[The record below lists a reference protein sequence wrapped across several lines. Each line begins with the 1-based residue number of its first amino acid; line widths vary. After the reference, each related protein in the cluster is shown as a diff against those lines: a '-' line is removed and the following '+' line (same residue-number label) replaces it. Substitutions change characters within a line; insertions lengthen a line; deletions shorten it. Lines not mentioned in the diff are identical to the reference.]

1 MNLVSFH
8 SDLAVRST
16 TPLGCLFLLYST
28 TPLGCLLHIRP
39 LGCLLR
45 IGPLGYLLRTGPLG
59 YLFAGKISADNGGTV
74 LFDLLDSTF
83 GDDRAALCTG
93 FRPHLDEPVRLFQD
107 LGVMV
112 HQKDGIADRAGQLHS
127 LPFAGGQCRR
137 RSVQSQI
144 TEAKVHQS
152 GSDFQIRLADI
163 AGHRPHL
170 FRQRIRNFL
179 HPLDRIL
186 QGHLAGLIEGDPH
199 QFRRSCL
206 LGQSRASA
214 LRADVLLEEFLHP
227 LHPLF
232 IFSSFTLFSALST
245 VAVAL

>member
-1 MNLVSFH
+1 MPDPDTPVIYTGDYRKSGLRDADRKGLHRMNLVSFH

-112 HQKDGIADRAGQLHS
+112 HQKDGIPVSHQVCGPRGPAA
-127 LPFAGGQCRR
+127 FAAVRR
-137 RSVQSQI
+137 W
-144 TEAKVHQS
+144 TM
-152 GSDFQIRLADI
+152 
-163 AGHRPHL
+163 
-170 FRQRIRNFL
+170 
-179 HPLDRIL
+179 
-186 QGHLAGLIEGDPH
+186 
-199 QFRRSCL
+199 
-206 LGQSRASA
+206 
-214 LRADVLLEEFLHP
+214 
-227 LHPLF
+227 
-232 IFSSFTLFSALST
+232 
-245 VAVAL
+245 

>member
-83 GDDRAALCTG
+83 GDDRATLCTG

-112 HQKDGIADRAGQLHS
+112 HQKDGIPVSHQVVHDPAQADDVSRVQADRGLVENVQY
-127 LPFAGGQCRR
+127 PCC
-137 RSVQSQI
+137 SV
-144 TEAKVHQS
+144 
-152 GSDFQIRLADI
+152 AD
-163 AGHRPHL
+163 R
-170 FRQRIRNFL
+170 
-179 HPLDRIL
+179 
-186 QGHLAGLIEGDPH
+186 
-199 QFRRSCL
+199 
-206 LGQSRASA
+206 RASCIRCRSPVDNVDA
-214 LRADVLLEEFLHP
+214 
-227 LHPLF
+227 
-232 IFSSFTLFSALST
+232 ALSR
-245 VAVAL
+245 VR